1 MYIAMHVLYDFNGDD
16 SCRDA
21 ALDAVNLSQEKYCG
35 VSLMLKKAL
44 PVTWEVNYNTVPIFN
59 NRNVEQ
65 KLAKS
70 NRQSTSVIFK

>member
-44 PVTWEVNYNTVPIFN
+44 PVT
-59 NRNVEQ
+59 
-65 KLAKS
+65 
-70 NRQSTSVIFK
+70 

>member
-1 MYIAMHVLYDFNGDD
+1 MLYDFKGDD

-21 ALDAVNLSQEKYCG
+21 ALDAMNLSQEKYCG

-44 PVTWEVNYNTVPIFN
+44 LVTWELNYNTVSIFN

-65 KLAKS
+65 KLAKVTDS
-70 NRQSTSVIFK
+70 QLQ